1 MSEHAQYVVD
11 TDISAQ
17 TTAVPH
23 LIGTWLR
30 LARVG
35 WVVLA
40 VAALAILVTSLPGY
54 ALRLSGE
61 VSHASTQ
68 VRTTSTIV
76 FSTLSGITSLVSAL
90 LSLGLSWM
98 FFRRRFE
105 ETAAVAL
112 AFYLLFY
119 AVVMAGPLEHWST
132 YWTGD
137 SALAEGLQALL
148 LATPT
153 VALFL
158 LFPNGHFVPGWT
170 RWVLLLTVPWNASL
184 FFLPGF
190 DADSLLELTPV
201 GLALLAAWYASF
213 LSVGLYAQ
221 VYRYRR
227 VASATERQQMKWVV
241 YGFALWI
248 LFILISTGPYF
259 YLSSLPPD
267 TPVPWWAAATELG
280 WFLALNIIPVSL
292 TIAVTRYRLWQID
305 LVINRALLYGALPFE
320 VVASLGRRLEG
331 TLLLETVYPTIVETV
346 AQALKLP
353 YVGITVREGD
363 QYETAESYGKPDG
376 RLATYPLLYQ
386 GEMVGQLQMAQ
397 RAPNEEFTEADDRLL
412 RSIAQQAGA
421 AVHVVQLT
429 ADLQRSRQRLV
440 TPPVRRN
447 AVASAVICM
456 TGSVPPWRLTC
467 SRSDPFA
474 PCSARIRPRPMASW
488 WN

>member
-11 TDISAQ
+11 KDLATQ

-23 LIGTWLR
+23 LIGAWLR

-61 VSHASTQ
+61 VSHVSTQ
-68 VRTTSTIV
+68 VRTTSTVV
-76 FSTLSGITSLVSAL
+76 FSTLNGMASLASAL

-112 AFYLLFY
+112 AFYLLIY
-119 AVVMAGPLEHWST
+119 AIVMAGPLEHWST

-137 SALAEGLQALL
+137 STLAESLQALL

-158 LFPNGHFVPGWT
+158 LFPNGRFVPGWT

-190 DADSLLELTPV
+190 DADSLLGLTPV

-213 LSVGLYAQ
+213 LGVGLYAQ

-267 TPVPWWAAATELG
+267 SPVPWWASASEFG

-292 TIAVTRYRLWQID
+292 TIAVTRYRLWEID
-305 LVINRALLYGALPFE
+305 LVVNRALLYGRSRALPS
-320 VVASLGRRLEG
+320 VARMAATVGESSGLWPARR
-331 TLLLETVYPTIVETV
+331 
-346 AQALKLP
+346 AL
-353 YVGITVREGD
+353 
-363 QYETAESYGKPDG
+363 
-376 RLATYPLLYQ
+376 
-386 GEMVGQLQMAQ
+386 
-397 RAPNEEFTEADDRLL
+397 
-412 RSIAQQAGA
+412 
-421 AVHVVQLT
+421 
-429 ADLQRSRQRLV
+429 
-440 TPPVRRN
+440 
-447 AVASAVICM
+447 
-456 TGSVPPWRLTC
+456 
-467 SRSDPFA
+467 
-474 PCSARIRPRPMASW
+474 
-488 WN
+488 